1 MRRGLNSLLS
11 CDNLH
16 LIPPMDFVCLLAAWD
31 GIYLYA
37 FFSVSLPHFLHHF
50 HTPALVM
57 TSSNSRRVTPRP
69 TPAPRLA
76 SRIMSRSRSSETSC
90 LSVMATRRRCAIVKV
105 SVAPSPPPPDDDD
118 DPVNKPNA
126 SATSAA
132 WASSPSLESSRWCSL
147 SAQMATKGSHC
158 ACPSSSGSRISR
170 NSLSSAFVG
179 GIFRALQVFPHL
191 SQLLSKKNKST

>member
-1 MRRGLNSLLS
+1 MSSCRLGWILS
-11 CDNLH
+11 
-16 LIPPMDFVCLLAAWD
+16 VCFLFC
-31 GIYLYA
+31 YC
-37 FFSVSLPHFLHHF
+37 LPHFLHHF

-76 SRIMSRSRSSETSC
+76 SRIMSRSRSSGTSC
-90 LSVMATRRRCAIVKV
+90 LSVMATRRRWAIVKV
-105 SVAPSPPPPDDDD
+105 SAPSPPPPDDD